1 MPARR
6 FRFSWRTSPEVRG
19 EVDEEL
25 RFHLE
30 MRTRELVEQGVPP
43 DEARDLA
50 VKQFGDVT
58 YTKQYCVAQDEQRE
72 ARVRHVLMFDELGQD
87 LRFALRR
94 LRKSPGFAIV
104 TILTLALGI
113 GANTAVVSLVNATL
127 LRPLPFD
134 DPDRL
139 VFVYEGFQNAGIAKI
154 PNSPPD
160 IADFRRIQR
169 SYESVGAYR
178 VGEYE
183 LGGAGTEPER
193 VDGARV
199 SADLFHVLGIQPAI
213 GRGFTT
219 AEDRPGADVVILSDR
234 LWRRRFGG
242 RSDVLGTTV
251 VVDRRPHLVI
261 GVMAKGLEFPPP
273 GPVFNGTPADI
284 LLPIAF
290 TDVELG
296 AQSRGMMFN
305 NSVVARLKP
314 GVTLEQARA
323 ELPSM
328 AEGITAGYPTLLKNS
343 GLKLGLSVFPM
354 HEEVVGSI
362 RTPLLV
368 LLGAVGLV
376 LLIACANVAN
386 LFVGR
391 AAARDHEM
399 TVRVALGASRRRLR
413 KMLLTESLLLALAGG
428 AAGYLVA
435 WWATRA
441 LPSVL
446 PEALAQLREAQP
458 DARVLAFTMSASI
471 LTAFLFGLA
480 PLASRFR
487 SALQQ
492 SLRDSAGAVT
502 LGRARQLTQK
512 LLVVTTVT
520 LAVVLLVAAGLL
532 VRSFSALLRT
542 ELGFRP
548 ESVLT
553 ATVSLPPSS
562 YNSGDRL
569 KTFFVSLLET
579 VRPLPGVTSAG
590 LGNDLPLAGEEYRV
604 FTPDGSPL
612 SNDEAPRS
620 ITVTWVMGDFFGAL
634 GMSLKRGR
642 FFTPAEERADADRVV
657 IVNEALARQVWP
669 GMDPIGKRLKWGIRA
684 SQAPWMTVV
693 GVVSDA
699 PDGGVA
705 APPSM
710 HVYQPYMRLDSDLI
724 AGPQA
729 PFTLYHTMSIVVR
742 TPADP
747 ASLAQPIRE
756 AIRRLDPAL
765 AIADI
770 STMRS
775 RVDTALA
782 PQRLS
787 TTLLAVFAGAALLMA
802 SVGLYGV
809 LSYSVAQRTREIG
822 VRMALGAKRR
832 DVVAL
837 VAGQGLLLTA
847 IGLGI
852 GLAAAF
858 GVTRVMRSLLHNTQP
873 HDPVTFL
880 TVPLVIAGVA
890 LAASYLPA
898 RRASRVDPIKALR
911 VN

>member
-1 MPARR
+1 MPRR
-6 FRFSWRTSPEVRG
+6 FRFSWRTPAEVRG
-19 EVDEEL
+19 DVDEEL

-43 DEARDLA
+43 GEAREMA
-50 VKQFGDVT
+50 VRQFGDVT
-58 YTKQYCVAQDEQRE
+58 YTKQYCVAQDEHRE
-72 ARVRHVLMFDELGQD
+72 ARVRHLLMFDELGQD

-94 LRKSPGFAIV
+94 LRKSPGFAVV

-113 GANTAVVSLVNATL
+113 GANTAVFSLVNATL

-139 VFVYEGFQNAGIAKI
+139 VFVYEGFQNAGIVKI

-160 IADFRRIQR
+160 IVDFRRIQR

-183 LGGAGTEPER
+183 LGGVGTEPER

-213 GRGFTT
+213 GRGFTD
-219 AEDRPGADVVILSDR
+219 ADDRPGADVVILSDR

-242 RSDVLGTTV
+242 RSDALGATV

-261 GVMAKGLEFPPP
+261 GVMAEGLEFPPS

-284 LLPIAF
+284 LLPMAF

-296 AQSRGMMFN
+296 PQSRGMMFN
-305 NSVVARLKP
+305 NTVVARLKP

-323 ELPSM
+323 ELPSI
-328 AEGITAGYPTLLKNS
+328 AEGITAEYPTLLRNS
-343 GLKLGLSVFPM
+343 GLRLGLSVFPM
-354 HEEVVGSI
+354 HEDVVGNI

-428 AAGYLVA
+428 GAGYLLA

-446 PEALAQLREAQP
+446 PESLAQLREAQP

-492 SLRDSAGAVT
+492 SLRDSGGAVT

-520 LAVVLLVAAGLL
+520 LAVVLLIGAGLL
-532 VRSFSALLRT
+532 VRSFAALLRT
-542 ELGFRP
+542 DLGFRP

-562 YNSGDRL
+562 YNSGGRL
-569 KTFFVSLLET
+569 KTFFAALLEN
-579 VRPLPGVTSAG
+579 VRALPGVTSAG

-642 FFTPAEERADADRVV
+642 YFTPAEERADAEHVV
-657 IVNEALARQVWP
+657 IVNEGFARQVWP

-684 SQAPWMTVV
+684 SMAPWMTVV

-699 PDGGVA
+699 PDASVS

-710 HVYQPYMRLDSDLI
+710 HVYQPYMKLDPELI

-742 TPADP
+742 TPTDP
-747 ASLAQPIRE
+747 VSLAQPIRE

-787 TTLLAVFAGAALLMA
+787 TTLLAVFAAAALLMA

-837 VAGQGLLLTA
+837 VAGQGLVLTA
-847 IGLGI
+847 MGLGI

-858 GVTRVMRSLLHNTQP
+858 GVTRVMRSLLYNTQP
-873 HDPVTFL
+873 HDPATFL

-890 LAASYLPA
+890 LAACYLPA
-898 RRASRVDPIKALR
+898 RRAARVDPIRALR
-911 VN
+911 VD